1 VLSFSFIEKYLGVY
15 KMNYQHILLTIDYS
29 EHGDYVLQKGQ
40 SLAKLYAAK
49 LSLVHVLDNIPMPQV
64 AYGTIISLTEP
75 SDNALLEAEKTKF
88 IQVADKLGINQDSR
102 WMVWGNP
109 KQEITHIAAKENVDL
124 VVVGSHGRHGLALL
138 LGSTANAVLH
148 YANCDVLAVRL
159 QDFPE

>member
-1 VLSFSFIEKYLGVY
+1 MSY
-15 KMNYQHILLTIDYS
+15 KHILLTLDYS
-29 EHGDYVLQKGQ
+29 EYGDYVLQKGQ
-40 SLAKLYAAK
+40 RLAKSFGAK

-64 AYGTIISLTEP
+64 AYGTIISVAEQTG
-75 SDNALLEAEKTKF
+75 NALLEAENAKF
-88 IQVADKLGINQDSR
+88 IQVADKLGIAQDSR

-109 KQEITHIAAKENVDL
+109 KQEITHIAEQENVDL

-148 YANCDVLAVRL
+148 YAKCDVLAVRL